1 MLSLARARTG
11 APAAPL
17 TRARRAAP
25 PPHTHTQAFKP
36 NERIRSL
43 NMMGSTFGDE
53 RAALAREQWDKPLR
67 SIVIRNCGLVAN
79 PDAREEEGPAE

>member
-1 MLSLARARTG
+1 MPRR
-11 APAAPL
+11 APL
-17 TRARRAAP
+17 

-79 PDAREEEGPAE
+79 PEAREEEGPAE